1 MAAPD
6 AFWDVPFNRR
16 SSPVG
21 EDGGG
26 PQPTVIT
33 IEDDGNVIPFP
44 SNNSENIIHI
54 TRTEDGGAVVDLSE
68 GRTRGP
74 ANDDEFSSNLAE
86 MMDDLELGRL
96 SEDLLEGIDADLR
109 SREEWV
115 DNRDRAVDL
124 LGMKIEKPRTGPGG
138 AGAPL
143 SGMST
148 AKDPSL
154 LEAVIRGQ
162 ANAIGEFL
170 PAEGPAK
177 IEDIGDQ
184 DQDELAQLLEKD
196 FNYYMTDVA
205 TEYYTDTK
213 QMFAWVYFGGSGFKK
228 AYHCPLRKRPV
239 SESVDAKDLVVSNAA
254 TDLMNADRV
263 THIIEM
269 RKSEFKRMAV
279 AGFYMDDVATTAPT
293 MRERNRLEQKLESI
307 EGVRADST
315 RPEDQPYTI
324 YECRCECEFEFDR
337 FVPRKFKKH
346 DVPLPYSVSIE
357 KDSRRIVA
365 IYRDW
370 KQEDEECNRR
380 RTFVK
385 FSYIDW
391 MGFYGIGLLHII
403 GNLTM
408 ALTAMLRIAI
418 DNGMFS
424 NFPGGLA
431 AKLPGQKQGSNELI
445 AGPGQYV
452 GIDMQGLDDIRKVVM
467 QMPYTDIKQGFLVLI
482 EKVREF
488 VKSVGGSADLP
499 VGEGRADIPV
509 GTILAMIE
517 QATKVESAV
526 HKGMHRA
533 TAEEFELI
541 IDLLREDPAALF
553 RYQKKAKRRGGTSTW
568 DEAKVLQALNDYD
581 LVPRSDPNTPSHLHR
596 IMKAAAL
603 WQMAQSAPGVFNL
616 VQIATQ
622 ILEILGFKDTQKYLA
637 PPQTA
642 PAQPSPEQI
651 TANAKMIEAQTK
663 QGEAQTKAAS
673 SSLDPQIKLAEIQ
686 ASQDVANTNLAKE
699 LVIHGSDQANAQADR
714 DLKKQNLGLQAMKT
728 HADLGLKGEAH
739 RLNLRS
745 HALDAASAAHDAA
758 MDVAGGINKPNEAAG

>member
-1 MAAPD
+1 MPAPD
-6 AFWDVPFNRR
+6 AFWDVPFNRKPD
-16 SSPVG
+16 S
-21 EDGGG
+21 GG

-44 SNNSENIIHI
+44 SNNSDNIVHI
-54 TRTEDGGAVVDLSE
+54 TRTEDGGAIVDLSE
-68 GRTRGP
+68 GRLPLRD
-74 ANDDEFSSNLAE
+74 DDEFSSNLAE
-86 MMDDLELGRL
+86 MMDDLDLGRL

-109 SREEWV
+109 SREEWIE
-115 DNRDRAVDL
+115 NRDRAVDL

-177 IEDIGDQ
+177 IEDTGDQ
-184 DQDELAQLLEKD
+184 DNDQLAQLLEKD
-196 FNYYMTDVA
+196 FNYYLTDVA
-205 TEYYTDTK
+205 TEYYPDTK
-213 QMFAWVYFGGSGFKK
+213 QMFAWIYFGGSGFKK

-239 SESVDAKDLVVSNAA
+239 TESVDAKDLVVSNAA

-269 RKSEFKRMAV
+269 RKSEYKRMVV
-279 AGFYMDDVATTAPT
+279 AGFYMDVADPT
-293 MRERNRLEQKLESI
+293 PTVRERNRLEQKLQEI
-307 EGVRADST
+307 EGVRSDPT

-324 YECRCECEFEFDR
+324 YECRCECEFDWDR
-337 FVPRKFKKH
+337 FAPKRLRKAG
-346 DVPLPYSVSIE
+346 VPLPYSVSIE

-370 KQEDEECNRR
+370 KQDDEDANRR

-424 NFPGGLA
+424 NFPGGIT
-431 AKLPGQKQGSNELI
+431 AKMPGQKQGSNELI

-452 GIDMQGLDDIRKVVM
+452 GIDLQGLDDIRKVVM
-467 QMPYTDIKQGFLVLI
+467 QMPYQDIKQGFLILI
-482 EKVREF
+482 DKVREF
-488 VKSVGGSADLP
+488 VKSVSNQADLP

-509 GTILAMIE
+509 GTILALIE
-517 QATKVESAV
+517 QATKIESAV

-533 TAEEFELI
+533 TCEEFELLI
-541 IDLLREDPAALF
+541 ELLREDPAALY
-553 RYQKKAKRRGGTSTW
+553 RNQKKAKRRGQTTTW
-568 DEAKVLQALNDYD
+568 NEALVLQALNDYD

-603 WQMAQSAPGVFNL
+603 WQMAQGAPGVFN
-616 VQIATQ
+616 VQEIATK
-622 ILEILGFKDTQKYLA
+622 ILEILGFKDTQRFLA
-637 PPQTA
+637 PQNPN
-642 PAQPSPEQI
+642 PQPSPEQI
-651 TANAKMIEAQTK
+651 AANAKMIEATTK
-663 QGEAQTKAAS
+663 QTEATTKAQS
-673 SSLDPQIKLAEIQ
+673 SSLDPQIKIAEIQ
-686 ASQDVANTNLAKE
+686 ADRDVANTNLAKE
-699 LVIHGSDQANAQADR
+699 LVIHSNDQQNAQADR
-714 DLKKQNLGLQAMKT
+714 QIKQQNLGLQALKT
-728 HADLGLKGEAH
+728 HAELGLKGEAH
-739 RLNLRS
+739 RLNLRG

-758 MDVAGGINKPNEAAG
+758 MDVATGINKPNEEAA